1 MTTDRSRQLTFS
13 GLLVKFSPVRKTLKF
28 QNSECRAPPFSSMR
42 RVSAC
47 DHRMR
52 TTTTLL
58 SSPEHPAFL
67 CSLIHGSV
75 LTPALRCR
83 LRLLD
88 SGTRSVQSP
97 PMSHMP
103 SDSTAV
109 LADQWRHR
117 ASRRLRS
124 LVCMTATCA
133 RKLVSLH
140 VAPELVRK
148 ATCAY
153 DGEFIDFSCEH
164 CSPGSCAR
172 CTPGRMGEPHYS
184 LLHVSKY

>member
-1 MTTDRSRQLTFS
+1 MSGTPFQLH
-13 GLLVKFSPVRKTLKF
+13 
-28 QNSECRAPPFSSMR
+28 AP
-42 RVSAC
+42 RV
-47 DHRMR
+47 

-67 CSLIHGSV
+67 CFLVHGSV

-88 SGTRSVQSP
+88 LSTRSVQSP
-97 PMSHMP
+97 PMIHMP
-103 SDSTAV
+103 SNSTAV

-124 LVCMTATCA
+124 LVCMTTTCA
-133 RKLVSLH
+133 RKLVLLH
-140 VAPELVRK
+140 VAPAFVRK

-164 CSPGSCAR
+164 RSPGSCAR

-184 LLHVSKY
+184 LLHVRKY